1 MPRPG
6 EAPLVGRSAE
16 LAFLSKTLDEAA
28 KGAGRSVFVV
38 GEGGIGKTRL
48 VTAAAERAAK
58 RGWSV
63 AVGRSYPVET
73 GVPYALFSDALLPLV
88 RTLEPATL
96 SVLSRGGTA
105 ELGYVFPNLG
115 GSSDRE
121 RASAGANPSEI
132 KARLLWNFT
141 QFLCRLSA
149 RQPLFIVLENLQ
161 WADASS
167 LELLH
172 FVARQIE
179 SQKIILLGTYNETE
193 RDSNAILRSTEKSLL
208 GLGSLTVHKLGPL
221 EQADVEEIIEQMF
234 GVEKAAT
241 RHFSPMLYDWTRGNP
256 FFVEET
262 LKSLVHS
269 GALTQKDGRWTG
281 WEMQT
286 LHLPSTIRDVVKA
299 RVERLSPNARTL
311 ANLAAVIGTRAE
323 YDTLAK
329 VSGLAQTEIIAAV
342 DELLVQRVLAETG
355 SIDAIHANAIH
366 YDFTHP
372 LLQQVIYTELGQAH
386 ARLLHATIAEALESF
401 YGDAALDH
409 ADELALHFARAHSQ
423 ALARKAVR
431 YLYAAGRGAIE
442 KYANRE
448 AANYLAAALEHL
460 DKDPMIIDAPREEIL
475 TTLARTRQRLGEYD
489 AAMQLWVRARGEAAA
504 RGETGALADIDHRMG
519 LACYWSGRYADAL
532 AHYEAGLLEA
542 SGSSDRSTTVRLRL
556 AKGIALQDLGRL
568 QEAQAEVEAALASA
582 KEGGIRNDA
591 LLSRAHRA
599 LLLLYAWAGP
609 LDLAREHGMQAIAHA
624 EAAGQRMLEWTAHW
638 GMALLEGISGDAPA
652 FLKHLG
658 ASDRL
663 AEQMHSLLL
672 PLWSAE
678 LFVQYSSSVG
688 DWDAAIET
696 AERTINL
703 AKSLNQRVLLPRLYV
718 WSGLIYLWRGSDH
731 KAKEYF
737 DEAWKLAGAEKA
749 GSLEGAGERALDV
762 PSIVPAHLGMASYYL
777 AKGHPKEAVR
787 IGEAGLAIA
796 DRTGYIVWALQW
808 LLPTVGEAAL
818 FARDFDRAAKHL
830 ARMRRDAGRFHHR
843 LGLAYADACDGLLA
857 RFRDGD
863 PARAIELLQSS
874 VDQLEA
880 LPFPPQAAK
889 IRRRLAGAFIEVGD
903 REAGMRELRKAHDV
917 FARLGATVELDGT
930 REEMRELGIRPPPK
944 SATSGAAGLTGR
956 EMEIARMVASR
967 KSNKEIGGALE
978 ISARTVST
986 HLSNIFLK
994 LSVGSRG
1001 ELADFIRQH
1010 GLLDG

>member
-1 MPRPG
+1 MSKPD
-6 EAPLVGRSAE
+6 EARLVGRSGE

-28 KGAGRSVFVV
+28 KGAGRSVFIV

-48 VTAAAERAAK
+48 AAAAAERAAK
-58 RGWSV
+58 QGWSV

-88 RTLEPATL
+88 RKLEPGAL
-96 SVLSRGGTA
+96 SVLTRGGAA
-105 ELGYVFPNLG
+105 ELGHVFPNLG
-115 GSSDRE
+115 PSAERE
-121 RASAGANPSEI
+121 RASAGADPSEI

-141 QFLCRLSA
+141 QFLGRLSA
-149 RQPLFIVLENLQ
+149 KQPLFIVLENLQ

-193 RDSNAILRSTEKSLL
+193 RDSNAILRSTEQSLL
-208 GLGSLTVHKLGPL
+208 SLGSLTVRKLGPL
-221 EQADVEEIIEQMF
+221 EQAEVEEIVQQMF
-234 GVEKAAT
+234 GVEKTAT
-241 RHFSPMLYDWTRGNP
+241 RHFSLMLYDWTRGNP

-262 LKSLVHS
+262 LKSLVDS
-269 GALTQKDGRWTG
+269 GALAQKDGRWTG

-286 LHLPSTIRDVVKA
+286 LHLPSTIRDVIKA
-299 RVERLSPNARTL
+299 RVDRLSPRARTL

-323 YDTLAK
+323 YDTLAT
-329 VSGLAQTEIIAAV
+329 VSGLAERETIAGV
-342 DELLVQRVLAETG
+342 DELLAQRVLAETG
-355 SIDAIHANAIH
+355 SVDAIH

-372 LLQQVIYTELGQAH
+372 LLQQVIYAELGQARV
-386 ARLLHATIAEALESF
+386 RLLHATIAEALESL
-401 YGDAALDH
+401 YGDAALAH

-423 ALARKAVR
+423 SLARKAVK

-460 DKDPMIIDAPREEIL
+460 DKDSTITDAPREEIL
-475 TTLARTRQRLGEYD
+475 MTLARTRQRLGEYD

-504 RGETGALADIDHRMG
+504 RGEKAALAGIDHRMG
-519 LACYWSGRYADAL
+519 LGCYWSGRYADAL
-532 AHYEAGLLEA
+532 AHYETGLHEA
-542 SGSSDRSTTVRLRL
+542 SASSDLSTIVRLRL

-568 QEAQAEVEAALASA
+568 LEAQAEVEGALASA
-582 KEGGIRNDA
+582 AEGGIRNDA

-609 LDLAREHGMQAIAHA
+609 LELARDHGMKAIAHA

-638 GMALLEGISGDAPA
+638 GMALLEGICGDARA
-652 FLKHLG
+652 FVKHLS
-658 ASDRL
+658 ASDLL
-663 AEQMHSLLL
+663 AEQMHSPLL

-688 DWDAAIET
+688 DWDAAVET
-696 AERTINL
+696 AERTISL
-703 AKSLNQRVLLPRLYV
+703 AKSLNQRMLLPRLYV
-718 WSGLIYLWRGSDH
+718 WSGLIYLWRGSDQ

-749 GSLEGAGERALDV
+749 GSLEGAGDRALDV
-762 PSIVPAHLGMASYYL
+762 PSIVPAHLGLASYYL

-796 DRTGYIVWALQW
+796 DRTGYVVWALQW

-818 FARDFDRAAKHL
+818 TARDFDRASKHL

-863 PARAIELLQSS
+863 PARAIQLLRSS
-874 VDQLEA
+874 VEQLDA
-880 LPFPPQAAK
+880 IPFPPQAAR
-889 IRRRLAGAFIEVGD
+889 IRRRLAGAFVEIGD
-903 REAGMRELRKAHDV
+903 REEGMRELRKAHDV

-944 SATSGAAGLTGR
+944 SVTSGAGGLTGR
-956 EMEIARMVASR
+956 EIEIARMVATR
-967 KSNKEIGGALE
+967 KSNKEIGGALQ
-978 ISARTVST
+978 ISSRTVST

-1001 ELADFIRQH
+1001 ELADYIRQN
-1010 GLLDG
+1010 GLFER

>member
-1 MPRPG
+1 MPD
-6 EAPLVGRSAE
+6 EAPLVGRDRE
-16 LAFLSKTLDEAA
+16 LSFLSKTLDDAA
-28 KGAGRSVFVV
+28 KGAGRSVFIV

-48 VTAAAERAAK
+48 AAAAAERAEK

-63 AVGRSYPVET
+63 AIGRSYPVET

-88 RTLEPATL
+88 RALEPATL
-96 SVLSRGGTA
+96 SVLTRGGGG
-105 ELGYVFPNLG
+105 ELGYLFPNLATTG
-115 GSSDRE
+115 ERD
-121 RASAGANPSEI
+121 RASVGADPSEI
-132 KARLLWNFT
+132 KSRLLWNFT
-141 QFLCRLSA
+141 QFLGRLSA
-149 RQPLFIVLENLQ
+149 KQPLLIVLENLQ

-172 FVARQIE
+172 FVARQIAT
-179 SQKIILLGTYNETE
+179 QKIVLLGTYNEAE
-193 RDSNAILRSTEKSLL
+193 RDANAVLRSTEQSLSGL
-208 GLGSLTVHKLGPL
+208 GLLSVRKLGPL
-221 EQADVEEIIEQMF
+221 GQTEVEEIVQQMF
-234 GVEKAAT
+234 GVEKTAT
-241 RHFSPMLYDWTRGNP
+241 RHFSAMLYDWTRGNP

-262 LKSLVHS
+262 LKSLVDS
-269 GALTQKDGRWTG
+269 GVLAQKDGRWTG

-286 LHLPSTIRDVVKA
+286 LQLPATIRDVIKTKVD
-299 RVERLSPNARTL
+299 RLSPNAGTI
-311 ANLAAVIGTRAE
+311 ANLSAVIGTRAD
-323 YDTLAK
+323 YDTLAR
-329 VSGLAQTEIIAAV
+329 VSALPQTEIVSAL
-342 DELLVQRVLAETG
+342 DELLAQRILAETG
-355 SIDAIHANAIH
+355 SVDAIY

-372 LLQQVIYTELGQAH
+372 LLQQVIYAELGQAR
-386 ARLLHATIAEALESF
+386 ARLLHATIAEALESL
-401 YGDAALDH
+401 YGNAALSH

-423 ALARKAVR
+423 TLARKAVR
-431 YLYAAGRGAIE
+431 YLYAAGRRAIE

-460 DKDPMIIDAPREEIL
+460 DGDPTIADAPREEIL

-489 AAMQLWVRARGEAAA
+489 AAMELWTRARVEAEARGEKS
-504 RGETGALADIDHRMG
+504 ALAGIDHRMG
-519 LACYWSGRYADAL
+519 LACYWSGRYTDAL
-532 AHYEAGLLEA
+532 AHYELGLVEA
-542 SGSSDRSTTVRLRL
+542 SASMDQSTAVRLRL

-568 QEAQAEVEAALASA
+568 KEAQVENEAALAVA

-609 LDLAREHGMQAIAHA
+609 LDLAREHGVKALAHA
-624 EAAGQRMLEWTAHW
+624 DAAGQQMLAWTAHW
-638 GMALLEGISGDAPA
+638 GMALLEGICGDAAA
-652 FLKHLG
+652 FLQHLG
-658 ASDRL
+658 ESDRL
-663 AEQMHSLLL
+663 AEEMHSPLL

-696 AERTINL
+696 AERTISL
-703 AKSLNQRVLLPRLYV
+703 AKSLNQRVILPRLYV
-718 WSGLIYLWRGSDH
+718 WSGLIYLWRGSEQ

-762 PSIVPAHLGMASYYL
+762 PSIVPAHLGLASYYL
-777 AKGHPKEAVR
+777 EKGNPKEAVR
-787 IGEAGLAIA
+787 IAEAGLAIA

-808 LLPTVGEAAL
+808 LLPVVGEAAL
-818 FARDFDRAAKHL
+818 FARDFDRAATHL

-857 RFRDGD
+857 RFRDGS
-863 PARAIELLQSS
+863 PERAIELLQSS
-874 VDQLEA
+874 VEQLES

-889 IRRRLAGAFIEVGD
+889 IRRRLAGAFVEVGD
-903 REAGMRELRKAHDV
+903 RDSAMRELRKAHDV

-930 REEMRELGIRPPPK
+930 REEMRELGLRPPPK
-944 SATSGAAGLTGR
+944 AVTSGAAGLTGR
-956 EMEIARMVASR
+956 EMEIARLVATR
-967 KSNKEIGGALE
+967 KSNKEIGGALQ

-1001 ELADFIRQH
+1001 ELADFVRQN
-1010 GLLDG
+1010 GLLEG

>member
-1 MPRPG
+1 MPRPDV
-6 EAPLVGRSAE
+6 APLVGRSAE
-16 LAFLSKTLDEAA
+16 LDLLSKMIDDAA
-28 KGAGRSVFVV
+28 KGAGRSVFIV

-48 VTAAAERAAK
+48 ATAAAERAAK

-63 AVGRSYPVET
+63 AVGRAYPVET
-73 GVPYALFSDALLPLV
+73 GVPYALFSDALSPIV
-88 RTLEPATL
+88 HALEPSTL
-96 SVLSRGGTA
+96 SVLTRGGAA
-105 ELGYVFPNLG
+105 ELGYMFPSLG
-115 GSSDRE
+115 TFPDRD
-121 RASAGANPSEI
+121 RVSAGADPSEL

-141 QFLCRLSA
+141 QFLGRLSA
-149 RQPLFIVLENLQ
+149 KQPLFIVLENLQ

-179 SQKIILLGTYNETE
+179 GQRVILLGTYNESE
-193 RDSNAILRSTEKSLL
+193 RDSNPTLRGTEQSLV
-208 GLGSLTVHKLGPL
+208 GLGCLTVRKLGPL
-221 EQADVEEIIEQMF
+221 EQSEVEEIVQQMF
-234 GVEKAAT
+234 GVEKSVS
-241 RHFSPMLYDWTRGNP
+241 RVFSPMLYEWTRGNP
-256 FFVEET
+256 FFVEQT
-262 LKSLVHS
+262 LKSLVDS
-269 GALTQKDGRWTG
+269 GALTQQDGRWTG

-286 LHLPSTIRDVVKA
+286 LQLPSTIRDVIKA
-299 RVERLSPNARTL
+299 RVDRLSPNARTL
-311 ANLAAVIGTRAE
+311 ANFAAVIGTRAGYE
-323 YDTLAK
+323 TLA
-329 VSGLAQTEIIAAV
+329 GLAGLAETELVAAV
-342 DELLVQRVLAETG
+342 DELLAQRVLAETG
-355 SIDAIHANAIH
+355 SVDAIH

-372 LLQQVIYTELGQAH
+372 LLQQVIYAELGQAR
-386 ARLLHATIAEALESF
+386 ARLLHATIAEALESG
-401 YGDAALDH
+401 YGEAAIEH
-409 ADELALHFARAHSQ
+409 ADELAVHFARAHSQ
-423 ALARKAVR
+423 SLARKAVR
-431 YLYAAGRGAIE
+431 YLHAAGRAAIE

-460 DKDPMIIDAPREEIL
+460 DKDPAIADAPRTEIL

-489 AAMQLWVRARGEAAA
+489 GALGLWARARQEAAL
-504 RGETGALADIDHRMG
+504 RGEKTALAGIDHRMG

-532 AHYEAGLLEA
+532 AHYAAGLEEA
-542 SGSSDRSTTVRLRL
+542 SASSDSSTAVRLRL
-556 AKGIALQDLGRL
+556 ARGIALQDLGRL
-568 QEAQAEVEAALASA
+568 KEAQAEVEAALASA
-582 KEGGIRNDA
+582 KEGGIDNDA

-609 LDLAREHGMQAIAHA
+609 LDLAREHGEQAIAHA

-638 GMALLEGISGDAPA
+638 GMALLEGISGDQPE
-652 FLKHLG
+652 FVKHLA

-663 AEQMHSLLL
+663 AEQMHSPLL

-696 AERTINL
+696 AERTISL
-703 AKSLNQRVLLPRLYV
+703 AKSLNQRTLLPRLYV
-718 WSGLIYLWRGSDH
+718 WSGLIYLWRGSEE
-731 KAKEYF
+731 KAKGYF

-749 GSLEGAGERALDV
+749 GSLEGAGDRALDV
-762 PSIVPAHLGMASYYL
+762 PSIVPAHLGLASYFL

-787 IGEAGLAIA
+787 IAEAGLAIA

-880 LPFPPQAAK
+880 LPFPPQAAR
-889 IRRRLAGAFIEVGD
+889 IRRRLAGAFLEVGD
-903 REAGMRELRKAHDV
+903 KESAMRELRKAHDV

-930 REEMRELGIRPPPK
+930 REEMRELGIRPPPR
-944 SATSGAAGLTGR
+944 AVTTGAAGLTGR
-956 EMEIARMVASR
+956 EMEIARMVATR
-967 KSNKEIGGALE
+967 KSNKEIGGELQ

-1001 ELADFIRQH
+1001 ELADFMRQH
-1010 GLLDG
+1010 GLLEG

>member
-1 MPRPG
+1 MPKPDV
-6 EAPLVGRSAE
+6 APLVGRSGE
-16 LAFLSKTLDEAA
+16 LAFLAKALDEAA

-48 VTAAAERAAK
+48 AAAAAELAAK
-58 RGWSV
+58 QGWRV
-63 AVGRSYPVET
+63 ALGRSYPVET

-88 RTLEPATL
+88 RSLDPATL
-96 SVLSRGGTA
+96 AVLTRGGAA

-115 GSSDRE
+115 GSADRE
-121 RASAGANPSEI
+121 RASAGADPSEI
-132 KARLLWNFT
+132 KARLLWIFT
-141 QFLCRLSA
+141 QFLGRLSA
-149 RQPLFIVLENLQ
+149 KQPLFIVLENLQ

-179 SQKIILLGTYNETE
+179 GQKIVLLGTYNEAE
-193 RDSNAILRSTEKSLL
+193 RDSNVVLRSTEHSLL
-208 GLGSLTVHKLGPL
+208 GLGTLTVRKLGPL
-221 EQADVEEIIEQMF
+221 DETEVDAIVQQTF
-234 GVEKAAT
+234 GVEKAVT

-262 LKSLVHS
+262 LKSLVDS
-269 GALTQKDGRWTG
+269 GALKQVDGRWTG

-286 LHLPSTIRDVVKA
+286 LQLPATVRDVVKA
-299 RVERLSPNARTL
+299 RVDRLSPNARTL
-311 ANLAAVIGTRAE
+311 ANLAAVIGTRAG
-323 YDTLAK
+323 YDTLAR
-329 VSGLAQTEIIAAV
+329 VSELADAEIVAGV
-342 DELLVQRVLAETG
+342 DELLAQRMLVESG
-355 SIDAIHANAIH
+355 SVDAIH

-372 LLQQVIYTELGQAH
+372 LLQQVIYTELGQAR
-386 ARLLHATIAEALESF
+386 ARLLHATIAEALESI
-401 YGDAALDH
+401 YGAAALGH
-409 ADELALHFARAHSQ
+409 ADELALHFARAHSRS
-423 ALARKAVR
+423 LAQKAVK

-448 AANYLAAALEHL
+448 AANYLAAALDHL
-460 DKDPMIIDAPREEIL
+460 DQDPTITDAPREEIL

-489 AAMQLWVRARGEAAA
+489 AAMQLWGRARAEVGARGEK
-504 RGETGALADIDHRMG
+504 GALADIDHRMG
-519 LACYWSGRYADAL
+519 LACYWSGRYPEAL
-532 AHYEAGLLEA
+532 AHYEAGLVAA
-542 SGSSDRSTTVRLRL
+542 SESSDRSTTVRLRL

-582 KEGGIRNDA
+582 KEGDIQNDA

-609 LDLAREHGMQAIAHA
+609 LELAREHGIQALAHA

-638 GMALLEGISGDAPA
+638 GMALLAGIMGDRPD
-652 FLKHLG
+652 FLKHLA
-658 ASDRL
+658 ASDQI
-663 AEQMHSLLL
+663 AEQLHSPIL
-672 PLWSAE
+672 PLWSGE
-678 LFVQYSSSVG
+678 LYVQYCSSVG
-688 DWDAAIET
+688 EWDAAIET
-696 AERTINL
+696 AERTITL
-703 AKSLNQRVLLPRLYV
+703 AKSFNQRMLLPRLYV
-718 WSGLIYLWRGSDH
+718 WSGLIYLWRGSEE

-737 DEAWKLAGAEKA
+737 DLAWKLAGAEKA
-749 GSLEGAGERALDV
+749 GSLEGAGDRALDV
-762 PSIVPAHLGMASYYL
+762 PSIVPAHLGLASYYL

-787 IGEAGLAIA
+787 IAEAGLAIA

-808 LLPTVGEAAL
+808 ILPTVGEAAL

-889 IRRRLAGAFIEVGD
+889 IRRRLAGAYIEVGD
-903 REAGMRELRKAHDV
+903 RDAGMRELRKAHDV

-930 REEMRELGIRPPPK
+930 REEMRELGVRPPPK
-944 SATSGAAGLTGR
+944 SSPSGAAGLTGR
-956 EMEIARMVASR
+956 EMEIARMVATR
-967 KSNKEIGGALE
+967 KSNKEIGGALQ

-1001 ELADFIRQH
+1001 ELADFVRQN
-1010 GLLDG
+1010 GLLEEQPR

>member
-1 MPRPG
+1 MAKPD
-6 EAPLVGRSAE
+6 EAPLVGRSGE

-28 KGAGRSVFVV
+28 NGAGRSVFIV

-48 VTAAAERAAK
+48 ATAAAERAAK

-88 RTLEPATL
+88 RKLEPTTL
-96 SVLSRGGTA
+96 SVLTRGGAA

-115 GSSDRE
+115 APADRE
-121 RASAGANPSEI
+121 RASAGVDPSEI

-141 QFLCRLSA
+141 QFLGRLSA
-149 RQPLFIVLENLQ
+149 KQPLFIVLENLQ

-179 SQKIILLGTYNETE
+179 SQRIFLLGTYNEAE
-193 RDSNAILRSTEKSLL
+193 RDSNAILRSTEQSLL
-208 GLGSLTVHKLGPL
+208 GLGSLSVRKLGPL
-221 EQADVEEIIEQMF
+221 EQAEVEEIVQQMF

-241 RHFSPMLYDWTRGNP
+241 RHFSSMLYDWTRGNP

-262 LKSLVHS
+262 LKSLVDS
-269 GALTQKDGRWTG
+269 GALIQKEGRWTG

-286 LHLPSTIRDVVKA
+286 LHLPSTIRDVIKA
-299 RVERLSPNARTL
+299 RIDRLSPSARTL

-323 YDTLAK
+323 YETLAK
-329 VSGLAQTEIIAAV
+329 VTGLAETDLIAGV
-342 DELLVQRVLAETG
+342 DELLAQRVLAETG
-355 SIDAIHANAIH
+355 SVDAIH

-372 LLQQVIYTELGQAH
+372 LLQQLIYTELGQAR
-386 ARLLHATIAEALESF
+386 ARLLHATVAEALEGF

-423 ALARKAVR
+423 SLARKAVR
-431 YLYAAGRGAIE
+431 YLYAAGRGAID

-460 DKDPMIIDAPREEIL
+460 DKDPAITDAPREEIL
-475 TTLARTRQRLGEYD
+475 TTLARTQQRLGEYD
-489 AAMQLWVRARGEAAA
+489 AALRLWARAREEVAA
-504 RGETGALADIDHRMG
+504 RGEKGTLADIDHRMG

-542 SGSSDRSTTVRLRL
+542 SSSSDQSTTVRLRL

-582 KEGGIRNDA
+582 VESGIRNDA

-609 LDLAREHGMQAIAHA
+609 LDLARKHGMQAIAHA

-652 FLKHLG
+652 FVKHLA

-663 AEQMHSLLL
+663 AEQMHSPLL

-696 AERTINL
+696 AERTISL

-749 GSLEGAGERALDV
+749 GSLEGAGDRALDV
-762 PSIVPAHLGMASYYL
+762 PSIVPAHLGLASYYL
-777 AKGHPKEAVR
+777 AKGHPREAVR

-818 FARDFDRAAKHL
+818 FARDFDRAATHL

-874 VDQLEA
+874 VEQLEA
-880 LPFPPQAAK
+880 IPFPPQAAK
-889 IRRRLAGAFIEVGD
+889 IRRRLAGAFVEVGD
-903 REAGMRELRKAHDV
+903 RDAAMRELRKAHDV
-917 FARLGATVELDGT
+917 FARLGATVELEGT
-930 REEMRELGIRPPPK
+930 REEIRELGVRPPPK
-944 SATSGAAGLTGR
+944 SVTSGAAGLTGR
-956 EMEIARMVASR
+956 EIEIARMVATR
-967 KSNKEIGGALE
+967 KSNKEIGGALQ
-978 ISARTVST
+978 ISSRTVST
-986 HLSNIFLK
+986 HLSNIFVK

-1001 ELADFIRQH
+1001 ELADYVRQN
-1010 GLLDG
+1010 GLLEV